1 MAPGGAPHRRRPQMH
16 GDAPMTDDAFPGS
29 CAVVDLP
36 LRSVGDWE
44 GIASK
49 LRGLTAEQSG
59 AQAVVCL
66 IRVIGS
72 GGSGGSDGPSGS
84 SGQDAHG
91 TAEPDPAI
99 LAGID
104 ASLHNPPFV
113 TVCCLAA
120 DEPAAW
126 HTRLIA
132 ACDYAF
138 IPERSMI
145 RWPVSAPLPGARC
158 RRKANPLTVRLTP
171 TQLEELGICRKYA
184 DIGAVD
190 EFLKRLV
197 DGLSGV
203 SGRSVQILRLATR
216 TGHGGHDLSRV
227 PNSLAVRWHA
237 GHA

>member
-1 MAPGGAPHRRRPQMH
+1 MAPDGARHRRRPRMH
-16 GDAPMTDDAFPGS
+16 GDAPMTDDAIPGS

-44 GIASK
+44 RIASR

-72 GGSGGSDGPSGS
+72 DGPG
-84 SGQDAHG
+84 GQDIQGTHA
-91 TAEPDPAI
+91 TAEPDPSI

-126 HTRLIA
+126 HARLIA

-138 IPERSMI
+138 IPEGSAI
-145 RWPVSAPLPGARC
+145 RWPVSAPLPGARS
-158 RRKANPLTVRLTP
+158 RRRTNPLTVRLRP
-171 TQLEELGICRKYA
+171 AQLEELGICRKYA
-184 DIGAVD
+184 DLGAVS

-227 PNSLAVRWHA
+227 PESLAVRWHT